1 MKEDQEQYD
10 KDTDS
15 FQNSTNENF
24 QQIGEALKENNK
36 DKLDQATDNI
46 KQENNQTTDGAWKE
60 TISDLIEDL
69 ENIKQD
75 SGISDEMKDIV
86 SDYQEKLEN
95 ALDKAEGEYDFET
108 GEEIQAPD
116 MPGAKEDVENATNE
130 FNKDLSDFM
139 EDFFGG
145 QELGKDLMGNLS
157 NAQNNLNGGQKP
169 EDDQN
174 QPGQQP
180 EGDKQE
186 GETDK
191 GDKGDQESNN
201 QEGESDKGD
210 QETDSD
216 KESDSESETGSE
228 SENGSSGGGQKPTV
242 DKTTIYIPGYGEVS
256 IEELVALGLLDAE
269 FDKMFDKE
277 LTEEER
283 QTIANYLDLIKK

>member
-1 MKEDQEQYD
+1 
-10 KDTDS
+10 
-15 FQNSTNENF
+15 
-24 QQIGEALKENNK
+24 
-36 DKLDQATDNI
+36 
-46 KQENNQTTDGAWKE
+46 
-60 TISDLIEDL
+60 
-69 ENIKQD
+69 
-75 SGISDEMKDIV
+75 
-86 SDYQEKLEN
+86 
-95 ALDKAEGEYDFET
+95 
-108 GEEIQAPD
+108 

-145 QELGKDLMGNLS
+145 QELGKDLMGDLS
-157 NAQNNLNGGQKP
+157 NAQNNLNGGSQQ
-169 EDDQN
+169 D

-216 KESDSESETGSE
+216 KESDSDSETGSE
-228 SENGSSGGGQKPTV
+228 SENGSSSGGQKP
-242 DKTTIYIPGYGEVS
+242 DIDDTTIYIPGYGEVS
-256 IEELVALGLLDAE
+256 IKELVELGLLDAE